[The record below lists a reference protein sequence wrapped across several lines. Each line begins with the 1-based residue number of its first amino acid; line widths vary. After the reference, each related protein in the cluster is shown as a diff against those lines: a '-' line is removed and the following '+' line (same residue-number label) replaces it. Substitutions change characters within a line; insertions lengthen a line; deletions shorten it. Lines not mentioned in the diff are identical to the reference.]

1 MATTKSGPH
10 IQGEK
15 VFRFVLAERIAHWS
29 HAISFLVL
37 LFTGMALVVRGAAA
51 LLGTSVMQGF
61 GLTHR
66 IVAVVFTLVAVP
78 ALMLGAR
85 KSAGEWV
92 RGSFRFDRDDL
103 RFLAGFPKDFFG
115 LKVTLPDQGRF
126 NAGEKINSIFQILGW
141 FVMVVTGW
149 MLVWKDA
156 LPRGLARWTLATHSF
171 TALFLGA
178 VVLGHI
184 YLASIHP
191 HARPG
196 FTGMTSGWV
205 PAWWA
210 RGHYRKWFEKLP
222 ER

>member
-1 MATTKSGPH
+1 MAMSNPRREGSR
-10 IQGEK
+10 
-15 VFRFVLAERIAHWS
+15 VYRFVTAERIAHWS
-29 HAISFLVL
+29 HALSFLVL
-37 LFTGMALVVRGAAA
+37 LITGLALVVRGVAAA
-51 LLGTSVMQGF
+51 LGADVMQAF

-66 IVAVVFTLVAVP
+66 IVAVVFTAVAVP
-78 ALMLGAR
+78 VLMVGAR
-85 KSAGEWV
+85 KSTGEWV
-92 RGSFRFDRDDL
+92 RSSFRFDKDDL
-103 RFLAGFPKDFFG
+103 QFLARFPRDFFG

-141 FVMVVTGW
+141 FVMIASGW

-156 LPRGLARWTLATHSF
+156 LPRDLARWTLSIHSF

-184 YLASIHP
+184 YLAAVHP

-205 PAWWA
+205 PAAWA
-210 RGHYRKWFEKLP
+210 KGHYRKWFDKLP
-222 ER
+222 GK

>member
-1 MATTKSGPH
+1 MVTTSGPH
-10 IQGEK
+10 RKGEQ
-15 VFRFVLAERIAHWS
+15 VYRFVGAERIAHWS
-29 HAISFLVL
+29 HALSFLVL
-37 LFTGMALVVRGAAA
+37 LFTGLALVVRGVAAF
-51 LLGTSVMQGF
+51 LGSDIMHGF

-66 IVAVVFTLVAVP
+66 IVAVVFTAVAVP
-78 ALMLGAR
+78 VLIAGAR
-85 KSAGEWV
+85 RSTGEWV
-92 RGSFRFDRDDL
+92 RSSFRFDWDDR

-141 FVMVVTGW
+141 FVMVATGW
-149 MLVWKDA
+149 LLVWKDA
-156 LPRGLARWTLATHSF
+156 LPRDLARWTLAVHSF

-196 FTGMTSGWV
+196 FSGMTSGWV
-205 PAWWA
+205 PGWWA
-210 RGHYRKWFEKLP
+210 RGHYRKWYDKLP